1 MNTVSAIEQDSYDAQ
16 TIRDRVR
23 AAGVVG
29 AGGRVFPPT
38 SNYRRRLRS
47 FWLILL
53 NVNRCS
59 RLISN

>member
-29 AGGRVFPPT
+29 AGGAAFPAHV
-38 SNYRRRLRS
+38 NYRRRS
-47 FWLILL
+47 GAFWLMLL